1 MIIMHNTTSYYDY
14 YTSRIMHSKSD
25 AQYGLVCILQYDILY
40 STVCCCCLIGH
51 RDPASLAIWPPPA
64 RFHALKKRR
73 STRLN
78 RPTPCTPH
86 GVWGADLVAPLVGNG
101 ENGRRRRRGQFRGQ
115 TTTCMHTLLVC
126 ICIVCMYT
134 TYLLVLYD
142 SYTPRVRARSMHTI
156 IMDIIYCMYNMHSL
170 YERMPYTL
178 V

>member
-1 MIIMHNTTSYYDY
+1 MNTWTPMDL
-14 YTSRIMHSKSD
+14 R
-25 AQYGLVCILQYDILY
+25 AY
-40 STVCCCCLIGH
+40 SSTC
-51 RDPASLAIWPPPA
+51 S
-64 RFHALKKRR
+64 R
-73 STRLN
+73 STRSQLTIN
-78 RPTPCTPH
+78 FYHFVSFSGFKRSNYDYSRSKYDTHRPPGSRLLSQLSTIPP
-86 GVWGADLVAPLVGNG
+86 GFSD
-101 ENGRRRRRGQFRGQ
+101 

-156 IMDIIYCMYNMHSL
+156 SMHIIYCMYNMHSL